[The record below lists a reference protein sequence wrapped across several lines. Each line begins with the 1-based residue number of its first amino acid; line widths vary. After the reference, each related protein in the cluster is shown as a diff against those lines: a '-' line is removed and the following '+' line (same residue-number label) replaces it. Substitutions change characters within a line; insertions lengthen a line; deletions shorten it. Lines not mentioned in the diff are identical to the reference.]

1 MTREIR
7 ELEAIVADMKAA
19 CERWQNERAVALRA
33 QEIPAASTG
42 QLRFNK
48 DGTAYWA

>member
-1 MTREIR
+1 MSEIR

-19 CERWQNERAVALRA
+19 CERWERENGIGTRSR
-33 QEIPAASTG
+33 EIPGPGIG

-48 DGTAYWA
+48 DGTAYWT